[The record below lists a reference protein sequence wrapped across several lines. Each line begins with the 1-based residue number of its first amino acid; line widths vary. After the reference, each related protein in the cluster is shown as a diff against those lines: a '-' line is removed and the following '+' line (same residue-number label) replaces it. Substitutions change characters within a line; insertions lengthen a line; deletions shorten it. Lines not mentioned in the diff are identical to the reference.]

1 MRLDNFRAGPKVLL
15 PEWSSMPEVVARF
28 EREAVAAG
36 HILSP
41 HVVAATDFGRLPG
54 GSFFLVMEYVNGRTL
69 RTVLEQ
75 GALEAACALH
85 VLHGIVSALHAAH
98 SLGIV
103 HRDMKPENIMLMER
117 NGDPNFVKV
126 LDFGIAKVDGF
137 GGGSRG
143 GDSKALTQVGAVI
156 GTPEY
161 MSPEQALGQAVDA
174 RADLYSVGV
183 ILFEMFTGQCPFG
196 GGAVTVLRQHL
207 IGEVPALPPAV
218 TAGIDPRIGAILRRL
233 LAKVPENRFASAA
246 DLLVALDE
254 CSNERVLLAP
264 PGRRRPYPRSVADVV
279 TAAGRRIRRFVRLRV
294 KALEGGARRTL
305 ADPKALLRHPMRRM
319 VTVVIAVVATT
330 IAILVVAGR
339 TRTPTST
346 AAPVSPESA
355 VVVVPA
361 NSSPVPP
368 STPTESVEV
377 APMSTLPPPPAPSS
391 STAAAGTQPS
401 SGGRPAASR
410 GRSRQTGPGGIYI
423 PPPGQWFK

>member
-1 MRLDNFRAGPKVLL
+1 
-15 PEWSSMPEVVARF
+15 
-28 EREAVAAG
+28 
-36 HILSP
+36 
-41 HVVAATDFGRLPG
+41 
-54 GSFFLVMEYVNGRTL
+54 
-69 RTVLEQ
+69 
-75 GALEAACALH
+75 
-85 VLHGIVSALHAAH
+85 
-98 SLGIV
+98 
-103 HRDMKPENIMLMER
+103 
-117 NGDPNFVKV
+117 
-126 LDFGIAKVDGF
+126 
-137 GGGSRG
+137 
-143 GDSKALTQVGAVI
+143 
-156 GTPEY
+156 

-264 PGRRRPYPRSVADVV
+264 PGRSR
-279 TAAGRRIRRFVRLRV
+279 
-294 KALEGGARRTL
+294 
-305 ADPKALLRHPMRRM
+305 PMRRM
-319 VTVVIAVVATT
+319 VTVVIAVVATA

-339 TRTPTST
+339 TRAPTST

-377 APMSTLPPPPAPSS
+377 APMSILPPPPAPSS

-423 PPPGQWFK
+423 PPPSQWFK